1 MPPDY
6 VRQLRAKIGSDLLFL
21 PSVTAVVINERS
33 EVLLQRRSDNGQ
45 WGLLSGHMEP
55 GEEPA
60 DAVIREVMEE
70 AGIEVIPEQITGVYS
85 GPDYL
90 RREAN
95 GNETLFMN
103 ITFRCRPVSGEARVN
118 DDESLGMRYFPC
130 EPSDQLPE
138 MGAINYER
146 IQHALRDDPRVFFR
160 RRA

>member
-1 MPPDY
+1 MPPNY
-6 VRQLRAKIGSDLLFL
+6 VRQLRTKIGTDLLFL

-60 DAVIREVMEE
+60 VAVIREVLEE
-70 AGIEVIPEQITGVYS
+70 AGIQVLPEQITGVYS

-103 ITFRCRPVSGEARVN
+103 ITFRCRPLSGEARVN
-118 DDESLGMRYFPC
+118 DDESLEMRYF
-130 EPSDQLPE
+130 PSDQLPE

-146 IQHALRDDPRVFFR
+146 IQHALRDDPAVFFR